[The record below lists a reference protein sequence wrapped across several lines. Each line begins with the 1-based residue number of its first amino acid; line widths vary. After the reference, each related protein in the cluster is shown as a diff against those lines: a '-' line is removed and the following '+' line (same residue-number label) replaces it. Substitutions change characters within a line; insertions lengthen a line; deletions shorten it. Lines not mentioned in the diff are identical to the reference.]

1 MTPET
6 FNRIRADKGLS
17 IADVAR
23 LLRIRDRSTIHRWAT
38 GHTPV
43 SGPASIVLELIEADA
58 LPYKYFHG
66 VGVKVPS

>member
-17 IADVAR
+17 IADMAR

-43 SGPASIVLELIEADA
+43 SGPSSILCELIDNGELPARFYTEARGK
-58 LPYKYFHG
+58 P
-66 VGVKVPS
+66 

>member
-6 FNRIRADKGLS
+6 FNRIRAENGLS
-17 IADVAR
+17 IADMAR

-43 SGPASIVLELIEADA
+43 SGPASLVLELLDQGYVT
-58 LPYKYFHG
+58 LGQLMDDF
-66 VGVKVPS
+66 SQNRC